1 MMLFTHVKI
10 HDKVTTKDVVSES
23 EETKTKTFKINYEK
37 LDQIKQILTKD
48 LSNEAIQ
55 SFLKIFFSTHKVI
68 KFFWLLCVLVSM
80 GLCSYLVI
88 QSILSYLSYGV
99 STSTKN
105 VVENPTDFPKI
116 TFCK

>member
-55 SFLKIFFSTHKVI
+55 SCLKIYFSTNSY
-68 KFFWLLCVLVSM
+68 FFKYESYVLSM
-80 GLCSYLVI
+80 NH
-88 QSILSYLSYGV
+88 
-99 STSTKN
+99 T
-105 VVENPTDFPKI
+105 
-116 TFCK
+116 

>member
-1 MMLFTHVKI
+1 MTLFTQVKI
-10 HDKVTTKDVVSES
+10 HDNLTTNDVVSES
-23 EETKTKTFKINYEK
+23 EETKWKPLKTDYEK
-37 LDQIKQILTKD
+37 LDQIKQILIKG

-55 SFLKIFFSTHKVI
+55 SLLKIFFSTNFVI
-68 KFFWLLCVLVSM
+68 RLFWLLCILVSM

-88 QSILSYLSYGV
+88 QSIFSYLSYGV

-105 VVENPTDFPKI
+105 VVENPTDLPKI